1 MKTIELKAWSEFPKT
16 VQDIASQ
23 YGTHKLGE
31 HELAN
36 RILFRGQ
43 VDAELHLETTL
54 ERFSRR
60 DWAVRIYAELANRCG
75 PEVESFT
82 DRDWGLL
89 SWDELAEWFE
99 GYDPIY
105 KGLPDYSFW
114 IYLRQHGFPSP
125 LLDWT
130 ASPYLAAFFAV
141 SERVDAERAAVFAYI
156 ETPEGSKG
164 GFVGSKAISV
174 QGPYIRSHRRHFLQQ
189 SWYTICTEL
198 TNGGY
203 YFSCHEDVF
212 AKGSTH
218 QDLLIKIT
226 LPRCERLAILS
237 ELRKMNITEFSLFQ
251 TEEALMKTLA
261 LEKIEKCEP

>member
-1 MKTIELKAWSEFPKT
+1 METKDLDSWSEFIAT
-16 VQDIASQ
+16 VKDIFSE
-23 YGTHKLGE
+23 YGTHKLGKY
-31 HELAN
+31 ELTN

-43 VDAELHLETTL
+43 ANAEWPLETTL
-54 ERFSRR
+54 ERFSKR
-60 DWAVRIYAELANRCG
+60 DWRVQTYAELASRCG

-89 SWDELAEWFE
+89 SWDELTKWFE
-99 GYDPIY
+99 SYDPIK

-141 SERVDAERAAVFAYI
+141 CERTEAERAAVYAYI
-156 ETPEGSKG
+156 ETPEGGKG

-174 QGPYIRSHRRHFLQQ
+174 QGPYIRAHRRHFLQQ

-198 TNGGY
+198 RNDSY
-203 YFSCHEDVF
+203 CFACHEDVF
-212 AKGSTH
+212 AQGSSH
-218 QDLLIKIT
+218 QDVLIKIT

-237 ELRKMNITEFSLFQ
+237 ELGKMNITDFSLFQ
-251 TEEALMKTLA
+251 TEEALMKSLA
-261 LEKIEKCEP
+261 IEEIEKYEP